1 MNVITKWGKRVLCMA
16 LAVVSM
22 LSGVS
27 AFAAD
32 TSAKATI
39 WRNDMWVEGNLAYPR
54 NAAGKETYYLSKG
67 GFIYV
72 PLRTAAEW
80 LGKDL
85 SVSADGKTLTLS
97 GTKTPVY
104 QESLPRS
111 ETLYGELSGNALQA
125 KLKEDQTVTVVDGAS
140 IVLDGKTVSTEQK
153 LIPGNGNL
161 VLRWNDELYIPV
173 RTAANMLGMEVKY
186 YQYKISDNPDDRR
199 YGEMLFLRTPLTD
212 AQLQACKAYFEAVKP
227 AARTL
232 ADSFTPMYS
241 SINTKADAEA
251 AVSKLLE
258 NVRTIKDAKKPDCR
272 LIDSIYAD
280 IQAEADRAITA
291 CEQVQAQIKQMDDI
305 EKIRYLV
312 REDYTGETYVEDGD
326 FAEGDDV
333 YSLMTLCVYPS
344 YEVLSPLYQIIYQE
358 NFPEPM
364 A

>member
-1 MNVITKWGKRVLCMA
+1 MKVVKQLLCMA
-16 LAVVSM
+16 LAAVTM

-32 TSAKATI
+32 ASAKATI

-54 NAAGKETYYLSKG
+54 NTAGKETYYLNKG

-85 SVSADGKTLTLS
+85 TVSADGKTLTLS

-104 QESLPRS
+104 QDELPLS
-111 ETLYGELSGNALQA
+111 ETLFGELSGDAFDA
-125 KLKEDQTVTVVDGAS
+125 KLKEEQTVTVVDGAS
-140 IVLDGKTVSTEQK
+140 LMLDGKAVSSGDTK
-153 LIPGNGNL
+153 IPSNANL
-161 VLRWNDELYIPV
+161 VIRWENELYIPV

-186 YQYKISDNPDDRR
+186 YQYKISDNPDDTR
-199 YGEMLFLRTPLTD
+199 YGEKLFLRTPLTD

-227 AARTL
+227 AAKTL
-232 ADSFTPMYS
+232 QGSFTPLYS

-258 NVRTIKDAKKPDCR
+258 NVRAIKNAQKPDCH

-280 IQAEADRAITA
+280 IQAEADRAIAA

-312 REDYTGETYVEDGD
+312 REDYTGKTYVEGED

-333 YSLMTLCVYPS
+333 YSLLILCVYPS
-344 YEVLSPLYQIIYQE
+344 AEVLSPLYQVIYQE
-358 NFPEPM
+358 LFPEP
-364 A
+364 AA